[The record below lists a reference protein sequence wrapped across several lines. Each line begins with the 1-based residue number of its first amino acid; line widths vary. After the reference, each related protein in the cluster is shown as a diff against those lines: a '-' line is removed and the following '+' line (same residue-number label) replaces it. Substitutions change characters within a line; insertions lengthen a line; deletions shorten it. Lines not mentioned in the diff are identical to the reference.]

1 MKYKIILIG
10 CIAVAFSLSGCKKF
24 LGVEPKDSLSEK
36 QFFSSEAGFQ
46 QALNGVYSQLAS
58 RDLYADR
65 LTMGFVSA
73 LAQNYAITSAGQG
86 DIRLVETNRLNY
98 TTAEV
103 QTHLSTIWSTSYN
116 SIAGLNKIIDNTIIN
131 KSVLSDVNY
140 AIVRGESLAVR
151 ALIHFDLLRLFGKE
165 YMANRKAKAIPYKK
179 DISENA
185 LVPATTEEVLNLV
198 LADLKEA
205 EDLLIKSDPIVLNDL
220 RTRRE
225 HMNYYGVKAL
235 EARVRIYMGD
245 KDGAKNAALVV
256 VNSGKYP
263 FVTLAAA
270 ESTTNRDRLYL
281 TEQVFMLRSRNL
293 ITFTE
298 NYFHAG
304 TLPNTKL
311 TRSEANF
318 NTLYETPTS
327 GPLAGIN
334 TDIRFKNW
342 LETDGGLKFPSKFWQ
357 SSNTIT
363 STARLD
369 QYVPVIRLSE
379 MYYILAESAA
389 TVSEGIAYL
398 NIVRQNRALTTPLAT
413 TGNQAFLNA
422 ELLKEY
428 QKEFYAEGQL
438 FFYYKRI
445 NATTM
450 QFNATVLTPAK
461 YVLPIPDTELQF
473 NPNY

>member
-1 MKYKIILIG
+1 MA
-10 CIAVAFSLSGCKKF
+10 IAITLTGCKKF
-24 LGVEPKDSLSEK
+24 LDVEPKDSIAEK
-36 QFFSSEAGFQ
+36 QFFSSEAGFN

-58 RDLYADR
+58 RDLYADK

-73 LAQNYAITSAGQG
+73 LAQNYAITSTQST
-86 DIRLVETNRLNY
+86 IPLVETTKLNY
-98 TTAEV
+98 ATTEV
-103 QTHLSTIWSTSYN
+103 QTHVSAIWSTSY
-116 SIAGLNKIIDNTIIN
+116 SAVAGLNKILENTVKN
-131 KSVLSDVNY
+131 KSVLSDSTY
-140 AIVRGESLAVR
+140 AIVRGEALALR
-151 ALIHFDLLRLFGKE
+151 ALIHFDLLRLFGKD
-165 YMANRKAKAIPYKK
+165 YGANPNAKAIPYKK

-185 LVPATTEEVLNLV
+185 QVPSTTQEVANLA

-205 EDLLIKSDPIVLNDL
+205 EDMLIKQDPIVLNDV

-235 EARVRIYMGD
+235 EARIRIYLGD
-245 KDGAKNAALVV
+245 KEGAKNAALVV

-270 ESTTNRDRLYL
+270 ESTTNRDRLYI
-281 TEQVFMLRSRNL
+281 TEQVFMLRSRDL
-293 ITFTE
+293 MGHTE
-298 NYFHAG
+298 TYFRAG
-304 TLPNTKL
+304 TLLNTKL
-311 TRSEANF
+311 TRTEANF

-327 GPLAGIN
+327 GPLAGVN
-334 TDIRFKNW
+334 TDLRFKNW
-342 LETDGGLKFPSKFWQ
+342 IETDGGLKFPSKFWQ
-357 SSNTIT
+357 SSNTVA

-369 QYVPVIRLSE
+369 HYVPVIRLSE
-379 MYYILAESAA
+379 MYYILAESAPNVA
-389 TVSEGIAYL
+389 EGIAYL
-398 NIVRQNRALTTPLAT
+398 NTVRQNRGLSPLDM
-413 TGNQAFLNA
+413 TGTQSFLNA

-438 FFYYKRI
+438 FFYYKRT

-450 QFNATVLTPAK
+450 QFNTAVLAPAK

>member
-1 MKYKIILIG
+1 MKYNIILIG
-10 CIAVAFSLSGCKKF
+10 CIAIALSLSGCKKF
-24 LGVEPKDSLSEK
+24 LDVEPKDSLSEN

-73 LAQNYAITSAGQG
+73 LAQNYALTNTQATIP
-86 DIRLVETNRLNY
+86 LLETTKLNY
-98 TTAEV
+98 TTVEV
-103 QTHLSTIWSTSYN
+103 QTHVSAIWSTSYN
-116 SIAGLNKIIDNTIIN
+116 AIAGLNKILDNTITN
-131 KSVLSDVNY
+131 KSILSDNSY
-140 AIVRGESLAVR
+140 AIIRGESLALR

-165 YMANRKAKAIPYKK
+165 YKANLTAKAIPYKK

-185 LVPATTEEVLNLV
+185 QMPSTTEEVVNLV

-205 EDLLIKSDPIVLNDL
+205 ENLLITKDPIVLTDT
-220 RTRRE
+220 RTRRD
-225 HMNYYGVKAL
+225 HLNYYGVKAL
-235 EARVRIYMGD
+235 EARVRIYKGD
-245 KDGAKNAALVV
+245 KEGAKSAALVV

-263 FVTLAAA
+263 FVTVAAA
-270 ESTTNRDRLYL
+270 ESTTNRDRLYI

-293 ITFTE
+293 IDYTE
-298 NYFHAG
+298 TYFRAG
-304 TLPNTKL
+304 TLLNTKL
-311 TRSEANF
+311 TRTEANF

-327 GPLAGIN
+327 GPLAGVN
-334 TDIRFKNW
+334 TDIRFKYW
-342 LETDGGLKFPSKFWQ
+342 IETDGGLKFPSKFWQ
-357 SSNTIT
+357 SS
-363 STARLD
+363 STVLFPDRLD
-369 QYVPVIRLSE
+369 QYVPVIRFSE

-389 TVSEGIAYL
+389 TVSEGISFL
-398 NIVRQNRALTTPLAT
+398 NVVRQNRSLAPLAT
-413 TGNQAFLNA
+413 TGTQAFLNA

-445 NATTM
+445 NAATM
-450 QFNATVLTPAK
+450 QFNTTVLAPAK